1 MRSKPSWQ
9 ATTAIFL
16 GSQVLS
22 MLGTSLVQYAL
33 MWYVTLETR
42 SGTMMTL
49 FIICGF
55 LPTLLLSPF
64 AGVWADRH
72 DRKRL
77 IVLSDGIIALI
88 TLALAVAFAG
98 GGKALWLIFLA
109 SALRAVGTAVQG
121 PAVGAIVPQFVPPD
135 QLMRVNGISTT
146 LQSAIML
153 ASPVA
158 SGVLVSLVPM
168 HVVFLIDLATAAV
181 AIAILLLFLRV
192 PAHARA
198 GDVARPTPFED
209 LRLGFRYVRD
219 HRYLV
224 PFFVYM
230 AVLLF
235 LVSPAAFLTPLQVA
249 RTYGADVWRLT
260 AIEVAFSAGMMAGGA
275 VLSAWGGFAN
285 RIHTMVLA
293 NAAMAGL
300 TIVLGL
306 APSFWLYLAAMV
318 AFGIALPFFNTPSA
332 VLLQDH
338 VEPGFLGRVFSILT
352 MISTSVMPVGMLLFG
367 PLAEAV
373 RIEWILLATGALMAG
388 LAIPVLASRRL
399 VDAGRRPAPPAPAA
413 SAAPGDDAPP
423 PLV

>member
-1 MRSKPSWQ
+1 
-9 ATTAIFL
+9 
-16 GSQVLS
+16 
-22 MLGTSLVQYAL
+22 
-33 MWYVTLETR
+33 
-42 SGTMMTL
+42 
-49 FIICGF
+49 
-55 LPTLLLSPF
+55 
-64 AGVWADRH
+64 
-72 DRKRL
+72 
-77 IVLSDGIIALI
+77 
-88 TLALAVAFAG
+88 
-98 GGKALWLIFLA
+98 
-109 SALRAVGTAVQG
+109 VGTAVQG
-121 PAVGAIVPQFVPPD
+121 PAVGAIVPQFVP
-135 QLMRVNGISTT
+135 QGELMRVNGISTT

-181 AIAILLLFLRV
+181 AIAILVLFLRV
-192 PAHARA
+192 PPHARA
-198 GDVARPTPFED
+198 EAAVRPSPFQD

-230 AVLLF
+230 AGLLF

-260 AIEVAFSAGMMAGGA
+260 AIEVTFSAGMMAGGA
-275 VLSAWGGFAN
+275 VLSAWGGFPN

-306 APSFWLYLAAMV
+306 APSFWLYLSAMV
-318 AFGIALPFFNTPSA
+318 AFGVALPFFNTPSA

-352 MISTSVMPVGMLLFG
+352 MISTSVMPLGMLLFG

-373 RIEWILLATGALMAG
+373 KIEWILLGTGALMA
-388 LAIPVLASRRL
+388 VLAAAVLANRRL
-399 VDAGRRPAPPAPAA
+399 LDAGRSPAPAA
-413 SAAPGDDAPP
+413 VSAGGEGRGESPFDLGSRH
-423 PLV
+423 LGG